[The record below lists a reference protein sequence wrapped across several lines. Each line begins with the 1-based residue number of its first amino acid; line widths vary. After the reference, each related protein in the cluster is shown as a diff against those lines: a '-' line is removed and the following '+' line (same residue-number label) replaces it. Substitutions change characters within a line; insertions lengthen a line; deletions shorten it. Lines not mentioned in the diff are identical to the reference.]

1 MDFTFDPPKRTG
13 AEWRPGLVGGTF
25 ADRGMCGRSTNR
37 GLLRFHDAASA
48 PAAQATI
55 DAMFRTR
62 GLVSEVFAFDWLAR
76 QFAVTTQLTVE
87 GKPDSSQTL
96 RTVVVLDP
104 FDGSVTPW
112 VGMESFE
119 GALGV
124 PLAQDFLLPDLLS
137 EWMKVVGINQ
147 LGFDSCAGA
156 SVPGFYGGK
165 REIGNLTLDSTEVY
179 LSFAQ
184 QLWEH
189 GQKHGSGSPP
199 PHLATAKGQPTGDEP

>member
-1 MDFTFDPPKRTG
+1 MEFSFDPLTRPG
-13 AEWRPGLVGGTF
+13 AEWRPELVGGTF
-25 ADRGMCGRSTNR
+25 AGRGLCGRSLNR

-62 GLVSEVFAFDWLAR
+62 GLDAEVFASDWLAR
-76 QFAVTTQLTVE
+76 QFAVTSRLTVE
-87 GKPDSSQTL
+87 GTPDRTQAL

-112 VGMESFE
+112 VDVQSFE
-119 GALGV
+119 GALSV
-124 PLAQDFLLPDLLS
+124 SLAQDFLLPDLFLK
-137 EWMKVVGINQ
+137 WMDAVGMSQ
-147 LGFDSCAGA
+147 LWFDSCAGA
-156 SVPGFYGGK
+156 KVPGFYGGK
-165 REIGNLTLDSTEVY
+165 REIGNLSLDSVEVY

-189 GQKHGSGSPP
+189 GQKNGPGSPP
-199 PHLATAKGQPTGDEP
+199 PHLVTGKGQ

>member
-1 MDFTFDPPKRTG
+1 MEFSFDPPARPG
-13 AEWRPGLVGGTF
+13 AEWRPGLVGGVF
-25 ADRGMCGRSTNR
+25 ADRGLCGRSMNR

-48 PAAQATI
+48 SAAQAAV

-62 GLVSEVFAFDWLAR
+62 GLDAQVFAFDWLAR
-76 QFAVTTQLTVE
+76 QFAVTTRLTVE
-87 GKPDSSQTL
+87 GMPDRSQAL

-112 VGMESFE
+112 VAVQSFE

-124 PLAQDFLLPDLLS
+124 PLVQDSLLPGLFG
-137 EWMKVVGINQ
+137 EWMSAVGINQ

-165 REIGNLTLDSTEVY
+165 RHIFNLTLDSVAVY

-189 GQKHGSGSPP
+189 GQKNGPGSPP
-199 PHLATAKGQPTGDEP
+199 PYLVTAKGQ